1 MCPSYVPQLST
12 AVMDRQS
19 TTDESAH
26 LSEKIS
32 VNDAF
37 KEAFRWHP
45 GGVALV
51 TADAGDGPAALT
63 ATSVT
68 SVSMHPPVLMF
79 SVSRHSSSK
88 ATLDLTKSIVIHF
101 LSADDIELAK
111 LGATSGID
119 RFADTDV
126 WTRLPTGE
134 PVFTQ
139 VAIWLKA
146 DVLKRTDVAGS
157 TIMICQVTEHPLEAG
172 VVRSSGGSL
181 AYVDRAWHRLDDN
194 SEYFS

>member
-1 MCPSYVPQLST
+1 MST
-12 AVMDRQS
+12 AVMERRA
-19 TTDESAH
+19 TTDRSAD

-32 VNDAF
+32 VHDAF

-45 GGVALV
+45 GGIALV
-51 TADAGDGPAALT
+51 TADAGDGPTALT

-88 ATLDLTKSIVIHF
+88 ATLDRAKSIVVHF
-101 LSADDIELAK
+101 LSADDLELAK

-119 RFADTDV
+119 RFADRDA

-139 VAIWLKA
+139 VAVWLKA
-146 DVLKRTDVAGS
+146 DVLQRADVAGS
-157 TIMICQVTEHPLEAG
+157 TIMICQVTEHPLETG
-172 VVRSSGGSL
+172 TVRSSRGSL
-181 AYVDRAWHRLDDN
+181 AYVNRMWHRLDDN